1 MLRIKLTKS
10 PIGFNWR
17 IRRTVAALGLRKVH
31 QVVEQP
37 DNSSIRGMVHH
48 VHHMVSVEVVEGE
61 VTKKAAS
68 GKAGKGASAK
78 LPAGKDA
85 GEAVATETPAPKAAP
100 AKAASKPAA
109 KAAPAKKAAP
119 KPAAKKEKA

>member
-48 VHHMVSVEVVEGE
+48 VHHMVTVEVVEGE
-61 VTKKAAS
+61 VTKQKAGSGKPKAVKAAKPEPTATAMWALVHGLAFLHLD
-68 GKAGKGASAK
+68 GKLDASSAK
-78 LPAGKDA
+78 IVDERVRA
-85 GEAVATETPAPKAAP
+85 AVSAVLHL
-100 AKAASKPAA
+100 S
-109 KAAPAKKAAP
+109 
-119 KPAAKKEKA
+119 

>member
-61 VTKKAAS
+61 VTPKAVS
-68 GKAGKGASAK
+68 GKRKAVSGKQKAS
-78 LPAGKDA
+78 
-85 GEAVATETPAPKAAP
+85 PAPKAEPKAKKGAEKPIEETVQPEAAEAEAP
-100 AKAASKPAA
+100 KP
-109 KAAPAKKAAP
+109 KKAPAKKKAE
-119 KPAAKKEKA
+119 EKA